1 MLLPMPRGIPV
12 YRLVHHLP
20 LDVLL
25 VEDIR
30 ELLVM
35 EEMVD
40 LQVARLA
47 HHRVVVTVVRAG
59 TVTLAVGVVQVATVG
74 MVALGVLS
82 IITPK
87 VCRWRVATVLVA
99 VAVAVITVVV
109 VVLV

>member
-1 MLLPMPRGIPV
+1 
-12 YRLVHHLP
+12 

-59 TVTLAVGVVQVATVG
+59 TVTLAVGVVQVATVET
-74 MVALGVLS
+74 VVLEVLP
-82 IITPK
+82 ITTPK
-87 VCRWRVATVLVA
+87 VCRWRAKMVLVVVV
-99 VAVAVITVVV
+99 VAAMTVVV
-109 VVLV
+109 VVLA